1 MKIGVLISGGG
12 TNLQAIIDGIN
23 DGTIAGKIKLIISN
37 NEDAYGLVRGKKAGI
52 ESIYIDPTGHD
63 ITSYSKLLLAEFEK
77 RKIDLIVLAGFLKIL
92 SKEFIEKY
100 ENRIIN
106 IHPSLIPSFSGKG
119 FYGER
124 VHEAVLEYGVKFTG
138 ATVHFVDEDA
148 DTGPIILQDIVEV
161 KADDTV
167 DSLKEKVLKVEH
179 RLLVEAVK
187 LYCENRLLIDKRK
200 VSCRDFPIR
209 SD

>member
-1 MKIGVLISGGG
+1 M
-12 TNLQAIIDGIN
+12 
-23 DGTIAGKIKLIISN
+23 
-37 NEDAYGLVRGKKAGI
+37 
-52 ESIYIDPTGHD
+52 
-63 ITSYSKLLLAEFEK
+63 
-77 RKIDLIVLAGFLKIL
+77 LKIL

-167 DSLKEKVLKVEH
+167 DSLKGKVLKVEH